1 MYAGGGFVDCGAY
14 DGDTVEGFINF
25 ASGNYKKI
33 FAIEPDPSNFE
44 KLKEFVN
51 RNSYKN
57 IECFNC
63 GVWNEKGTL
72 YFNEASGTTSRISE
86 NGSMA
91 LKLDTIDDIV
101 GDEKISLIKMDIEG
115 AELNALKGAVK
126 TLKYSRPVLAISV
139 YHRQEDLIT
148 IPQFI
153 KSIYKNC
160 KFYIRKYDNIHPLW
174 ELDLYAV
181 PD

>member
-1 MYAGGGFVDCGAY
+1 M
-14 DGDTVEGFINF
+14 
-25 ASGNYKKI
+25 
-33 FAIEPDPSNFE
+33 
-44 KLKEFVN
+44 N

-72 YFNEASGTTSRISE
+72 YFQEASGTTSRISE

-115 AELNALKGAVK
+115 AELNALRGAVK
-126 TLKYSRPVLAISV
+126 TLKRCRPILAISV
-139 YHRQEDLIT
+139 YHRQDDLIT

-153 KSIYKNC
+153 KSIYENC
-160 KFYIRKYDNIHPLW
+160 KFYIRKYDKIHPLW

-181 PD
+181 PV